1 MSLGNICA
9 YKNTYKV
16 NWVPEQVRR
25 VELRYHKDGIPHFK
39 KKKSF
44 RRVLVIACY
53 DYRGSKSQFYAPGEK
68 QEKKTVIIDEL
79 YKSIFFCDFVVV
91 EIRMH

>member
-1 MSLGNICA
+1 MSLGNMHASGCFQMSLGNICA

-25 VELRYHKDGIPHFK
+25 VELRYHKDGIPHLK

-68 QEKKTVIIDEL
+68 QEKNS
-79 YKSIFFCDFVVV
+79 YY
-91 EIRMH
+91 

>member
-1 MSLGNICA
+1 MEYPTL
-9 YKNTYKV
+9 
-16 NWVPEQVRR
+16 
-25 VELRYHKDGIPHFK
+25 K